1 MSLFMLKLAQYLIL
15 NNHIPFNSLP
25 FRRAFREHRGRDR
38 SVDIVWCVCSVFIVC
53 SFLFS
58 NDDAKIR
65 QTFYLFQIFSQK
77 TNKFAYINYFSY
89 LCTQMSKEQ

>member
-38 SVDIVWCVCSVFIVC
+38 MVCITF
-53 SFLFS
+53 FLPFMLV
-58 NDDAKIR
+58 R
-65 QTFYLFQIFSQK
+65 TTFASR
-77 TNKFAYINYFSY
+77 T
-89 LCTQMSKEQ
+89 